1 MANLPIAGAYERY
14 WRASQAMVRQSP
26 RPSLSVSMS
35 TRLAWRNLAHDRT
48 RLFVA
53 IVGICFAVQ
62 LMAVQLSLLFGFAET
77 ASGLIDHSGADLW
90 IAGRGTKNVDQADE
104 IPARRRFE
112 AMEVPGVR
120 SADKYIVH
128 FAISRRPDGGSEFV
142 ILVGFNV
149 VDRIGGPWNLVAGSA
164 EDLKRPGG
172 IIVDRLYMPRLGIT
186 HIGQII
192 EINRQ
197 RTRVVGITSGI
208 RTFAQSPY
216 IFMSFETARKIGGIS
231 PDATKYVLLTLNP
244 GADRKIVSEALVR
257 KMAGVDVF
265 TGAEFA
271 SATRFYWLFSTGAGL
286 DLVLAAFLGVVIGVV
301 ITAQTLYA
309 SAMDHLPEYATLRAM
324 GTSDRYLATVI
335 VKQALFNAVG
345 GYAVGAVGA
354 VVVVWF
360 AGQGVAAMWLPWQ
373 LMVGLG
379 IVTTLMCV
387 LSGLMAIGRILK
399 AEPTSAF
406 R

>member
-1 MANLPIAGAYERY
+1 
-14 WRASQAMVRQSP
+14 
-26 RPSLSVSMS
+26 
-35 TRLAWRNLAHDRT
+35 
-48 RLFVA
+48 
-53 IVGICFAVQ
+53 
-62 LMAVQLSLLFGFAET
+62 
-77 ASGLIDHSGADLW
+77 
-90 IAGRGTKNVDQADE
+90 
-104 IPARRRFE
+104 
-112 AMEVPGVR
+112 VR

-149 VDRIGGPWNLVAGSA
+149 VDRIGGPWNLVAGSVD
-164 EDLKRPGG
+164 DLKRSGG
-172 IIVDRLYMPRLGIT
+172 IIVDQLYMPRLGIT

-192 EINRQ
+192 EINR
-197 RTRVVGITSGI
+197 RRVRIVGITRGI

-216 IFMSFETARKIGGIS
+216 IFMSFETARKIGGI
-231 PDATKYVLLTLNP
+231 PLDATKYVLLRLNP
-244 GADRKIVSEALVR
+244 GADRRMASEALAR
-257 KMAGVDVF
+257 KMPGVDVF

-271 SATRFYWLFSTGAGL
+271 AATRFYWLFSTGAGL
-286 DLVLAAFLGVVIGVV
+286 DLILAAFLGLVIGVA

-345 GYAVGAVGA
+345 GYAVGAIVA
-354 VVVVWF
+354 SVVVWI

-373 LMVGLG
+373 LLVGLG

-387 LSGLMAIGRILK
+387 LSGLMAIGRVLK
-399 AEPTSAF
+399 TSPTSAF